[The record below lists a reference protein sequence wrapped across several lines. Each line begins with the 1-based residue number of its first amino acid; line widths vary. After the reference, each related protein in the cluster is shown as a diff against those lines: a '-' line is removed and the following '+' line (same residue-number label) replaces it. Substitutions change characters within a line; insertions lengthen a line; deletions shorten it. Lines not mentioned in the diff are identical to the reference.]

1 MFRMTI
7 EDVVFFPL
15 FLLLIILI
23 ATLLKPAMTNPISR
37 RYYYPALGVK
47 LLGAIALGLIYQFYY
62 GGGDTFNFFHDSY
75 YIWQAFLDNPAKG
88 LSIIFKGA
96 GPEDA
101 DTYRYLQNTYFVIDS
116 HTFFVIRLGALFG
129 IFTLHHYSAIALCF
143 AFVSFTG
150 IWAMY
155 RTFFVMYPMLHRPL
169 AVACFFL
176 PSVFFWG
183 SGYMK
188 DTITLGALGWAFY
201 SFYWGVV
208 RQKKMVRHLII
219 FVIAVW
225 FIYRIKIYI
234 LLCFLPSLILWVF
247 LRFRNR
253 MRPGVLRALVVPLL
267 LLLATP
273 IAYVVVSEITEGTR
287 YSIESLASTTQTTA
301 EWLYYVSTVESGSA
315 YSLGEFDGTWQSV
328 ISKFPAAVWVAL
340 FRPYLWE
347 VRNPV
352 MLLASLEATA
362 FLFLTFRLLW
372 QMRNKLITLTRYLFE
387 EPLIMMCLVFA
398 ISFSFGVGV
407 NSYNFGTLVRYKIPM
422 MPFYVSGLYI
432 LRYHANK
439 RTTLI

>member
-7 EDVVFFPL
+7 EDIVFFPF
-15 FLLLIILI
+15 FLLLILLL
-23 ATLLKPAMTNPISR
+23 AFLLKPAVTNPISR
-37 RYYYPALGVK
+37 RYYFPALGVK

-75 YIWQAFLDNPAKG
+75 FIWKAFIDNPMKG
-88 LSIIFKGA
+88 LFIIFS
-96 GPEDA
+96 GPDFEDA
-101 DTYRYLQNTYFVIDS
+101 DTYLYLRNTYFAIDPN
-116 HTFFVIRLGALFG
+116 TFFVIRLGALFG

-150 IWAMY
+150 VWAMY

-287 YSIESLASTTQTTA
+287 YSIESLASTTQITA
-301 EWLYYVSTVESGSA
+301 EWLYYVSTMESGSA

-328 ISKFPAAVWVAL
+328 ISKFPAAVWVSL

-362 FLFLTFRLLW
+362 FFFLTFRLLW

-387 EPLIMMCLVFA
+387 EPLIMMSLVFA